1 MQHNSTI
8 GVLRPQERES
18 KPQPS
23 TDGSDQLV
31 DAIRKAWFKSSQPP
45 ARTPQAK
52 SETARPGPQRV

>member
-1 MQHNSTI
+1 MQHNSII

-31 DAIRKAWFKSSQPP
+31 DAIRKAWFKSSQSP
-45 ARTPQAK
+45 ARTHQAK
-52 SETARPGPQRV
+52 SDTAKTGPQRV

>member
-18 KPQPS
+18 RPQPS
-23 TDGSDQLV
+23 TDGSDQMV
-31 DAIRKAWFKSSQPP
+31 DAIRKAWFKSSQSP

-52 SETARPGPQRV
+52 SETSKTGPQRI

>member
-18 KPQPS
+18 RHQPA

-31 DAIRKAWFKSSQPP
+31 EAIRKAWFKSSQSPV
-45 ARTPQAK
+45 RTPAAK
-52 SETARPGPQRV
+52 SETARPGPQRI